1 MKNFPKGI
9 NLEKKP
15 KIVRFGWKHIV
26 FIFVVLMIFQVFISH
41 LQQST
46 LRNLLSDTMVWYKQ
60 NSAEQIGNLTTSSLE
75 LLLESEPL
83 AKGENVTERKRNL
96 IHALNSIL
104 KQPLMNRNVEQMCVI
119 LPYGNKFIAMDLG
132 QTIYSYFYDHTV
144 PDAVGDTKYEYAVAR
159 YAGLH
164 DEIMK
169 SGLITS
175 FQEKENIFHVYVPL
189 EPFGEYAGAVYLKIH
204 PDVSVI
210 SQQITTNF
218 NETVLLF
225 SSLIVLGLFAI
236 FYVSTYSIIER
247 DHAWEL
253 LYKEREEHLREHI
266 DQEKEHLFTKRI
278 YHTYHKAEKVMGFI
292 NEDLENADEKNIKEI
307 KYRISKYAN
316 FISRVIYDMKWYNPP
331 LQTIRN
337 PIFSIDLNE
346 VLKFI
351 VNNIFLRISNPV
363 KTIKFEF
370 DLDKNLPKISVN
382 EFVVWE
388 IIEPLIQNSID
399 HSDRECIVI
408 NLATHFY
415 LEERK
420 SILTIEDNGKGIRP
434 DLLEKN
440 ENGIKK
446 IFLENISTKEEGK
459 NTGYGCYLAYEISKR
474 CGWELDVENRERG
487 GARFILLIRH

>member
-1 MKNFPKGI
+1 MKTFPKGTH
-9 NLEKKP
+9 LEKKP
-15 KIVRFGWKHIV
+15 KYVRFGWKHIV
-26 FIFVVLMIFQVFISH
+26 AIFVALMIFQVFVSH
-41 LQQST
+41 LQQNT
-46 LRNLLSDTMVWYKQ
+46 LRDLLSDTMVWYRQ

-75 LLLESEPL
+75 LLLESDPL
-83 AKGENVTERKRNL
+83 AKNEDLADRKRNL
-96 IHALNSIL
+96 VHALNSIL

-119 LPYGNKFIAMDLG
+119 LPYENKFLAMDLG
-132 QTIYSYFYDHTV
+132 QTIYSYLYDHNMPDTV
-144 PDAVGDTKYEYAVAR
+144 VDPRYEYAVAR

-164 DEIMK
+164 NEIMK

-175 FQEKENIFHVYVPL
+175 FQEGQNIFHVYVPL
-189 EPFGEYAGAVYLKIH
+189 EPYGEYAGAVYLKIH

-210 SQQITTNF
+210 SQQIVRNF

-225 SSLIVLGLFAI
+225 SSLIVLGLLAI
-236 FYVSTYSIIER
+236 FYVSTYSLVER
-247 DHAWEL
+247 DQAWEM
-253 LYKEREEHLREHI
+253 LYREREAHLREHI

-292 NEDLENADEKNIKEI
+292 SEDVENADETNIKEI

-337 PIFSIDLNE
+337 LIFRTDLNE

-351 VNNIFLRISNPV
+351 VDNIFLRISNPV
-363 KTIKFEF
+363 KSINFEF
-370 DLDKNLPKISVN
+370 NLDKNLPKVSVN

-399 HSDRECIVI
+399 HSDKPILFI
-408 NLATHFY
+408 KLGTAY
-415 LEERK
+415 YPEEKK
-420 SILTIEDNGKGIRP
+420 SILTIEDNGGGIRP
-434 DLLEKN
+434 AFLEKN
-440 ENGIKK
+440 EQGIKR

-459 NTGYGCYLAYEISKR
+459 NAGYGCYLAYEISKR
-474 CGWELDVENRERG
+474 CGWELDAENCETG
-487 GARFILLIRH
+487 GCRFTLSIRH